1 MTWQAISASPYP
13 AAAGKS
19 VDVAPATAAKTGGAN
34 VSNGSVAVSV
44 GADEGGGSGGS
55 PGADLLFGGITVAAP
70 RRRRAGGGSEE
81 TPTILSK
88 VSGCA
93 VAGQV
98 TAIIGP
104 SGAGKSTLLRALA
117 GKIPTHGG
125 WKRLRSSTHS
135 LTWQTPGTVA
145 MVAQRDELLAAMTPL
160 EAAVLQVCMCGAGAS
175 THARNA
181 SETAAQTA
189 ADTLAALG
197 LVGPVTY
204 CSPRHRHVFWTHV
217 S

>member
-1 MTWQAISASPYP
+1 MKPGLKA
-13 AAAGKS
+13 
-19 VDVAPATAAKTGGAN
+19 
-34 VSNGSVAVSV
+34 
-44 GADEGGGSGGS
+44 
-55 PGADLLFGGITVAAP
+55 PGAILLNLGCNEPLPNFAFNFNL
-70 RRRRAGGGSEE
+70 RRY
-81 TPTILSK
+81 TK

-145 MVAQRDELLAAMTPL
+145 MVGRRRLTQGNRVESARIPAL
-160 EAAVLQVCMCGAGAS
+160 E
-175 THARNA
+175 T
-181 SETAAQTA
+181 EI
-189 ADTLAALG
+189 
-197 LVGPVTY
+197 
-204 CSPRHRHVFWTHV
+204 
-217 S
+217 